1 MISKKLACQGGV
13 EREEDM
19 AVESGQSSLGG
30 KTELFMSG
38 IPEETSRNFQMTI
51 SFPSH
56 RNLEENYLNELIP

>member
-1 MISKKLACQGGV
+1 
-13 EREEDM
+13 M
-19 AVESGQSSLGG
+19 AVESGRSSLGG

-56 RNLEENYLNELIP
+56 RNLEENYLNELVP